1 MTRDDARKAAAD
13 ASLYRLTDADL
24 DLLAKSLAAN
34 AQLSVRLPK
43 DLHWSEEIAPVL
55 RLQDK
60 GARGLSDGNGGDD
73 A

>member
-1 MTRDDARKAAAD
+1 MDRGDVRAVAAKAGLHKLTEDD
-13 ASLYRLTDADL
+13 LRLL
-24 DLLAKSLAAN
+24 SKSLAAN
-34 AQLSVRLPK
+34 AKLAGHLPK

-60 GARGLSDGNGGDD
+60 GVRG